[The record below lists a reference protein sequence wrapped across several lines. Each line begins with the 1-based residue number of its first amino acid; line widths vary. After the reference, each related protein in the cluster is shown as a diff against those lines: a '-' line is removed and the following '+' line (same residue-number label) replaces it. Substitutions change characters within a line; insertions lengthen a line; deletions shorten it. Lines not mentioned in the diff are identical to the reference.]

1 VADNPSG
8 KPSAWCELWDR
19 TGEHV
24 AVLEMP
30 EAHPHLNFYFE
41 DNERYFCLKA
51 SETVR
56 VFEFN
61 GQQLGMLAGARGVG
75 DVAISP
81 DGNNIAV
88 SFSDGMVR
96 IWSFGDRRRVMTLRV
111 GVANRILFSA
121 DGRRLLVATPSGPV
135 QQHAIDVAELYPAA
149 ASRVDRGFTRD
160 ELDRFGIQR
169 LVRLDIESFRS

>member
-1 VADNPSG
+1 
-8 KPSAWCELWDR
+8 
-19 TGEHV
+19 
-24 AVLEMP
+24 MP
-30 EAHPHLNFYFE
+30 EAQPNSNVYFE

-51 SETVR
+51 LETVR

-61 GQQLGMLAGARGVG
+61 GQQLGMLAGARGAYVG

-96 IWSFGDRRRVMTLRV
+96 IWSFDDRRRVMTLRV
-111 GVANRILFSA
+111 GVANCILFSA

-135 QQHAIDVAELYPAA
+135 QQHALDVTELYPAA
-149 ASRVDRGFTRD
+149 ASRLDRGFTRD

-169 LVRLDIESFRS
+169 PARLNIESFRS